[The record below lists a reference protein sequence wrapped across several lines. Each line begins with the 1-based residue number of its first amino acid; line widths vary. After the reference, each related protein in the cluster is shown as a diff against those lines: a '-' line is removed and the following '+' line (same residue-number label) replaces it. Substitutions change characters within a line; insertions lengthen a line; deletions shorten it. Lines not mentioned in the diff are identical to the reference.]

1 LRRASFMAFPLAMP
15 LDDDTRESDT
25 PIATTLSSTLG
36 MLAGRWHERRPLK
49 SAGFGMSA
57 DGSASR
63 LHQIHGR
70 GHAAVGPSL
79 PICDVRSSVA
89 NGGEAE
95 VLVTFAKGR
104 D

>member
-1 LRRASFMAFPLAMP
+1 
-15 LDDDTRESDT
+15 
-25 PIATTLSSTLG
+25 
-36 MLAGRWHERRPLK
+36 
-49 SAGFGMSA
+49 MSA